1 MKLLAQMLIP
11 ITAISFAGCGNNA
24 STANSK
30 DSTEAITESAV
41 ATDQI
46 AVNPLKDC
54 FFGDL
59 HLHSSYSADAFA
71 MGARMTPEDA
81 YNWAEG
87 KTLNFMGKQIQRK
100 APLDFLALTDH
111 GEYLGIMPEAAD
123 PKGQLSETDW
133 GKGLTDPDPKAKNEL
148 FRKLVQ
154 TAAANKRID
163 EFEKPELIKSV
174 WDRYTAVADANNTPG
189 KFTAFVAY
197 EWTSAP
203 GNQNMHRCIIFK
215 GKGPEIPFTTF
226 DSQDPEMLWDYLDH
240 ERSLGHD
247 VIAIPHNGN
256 ISNGLMFDAAKT
268 YAGGPITYA
277 YAKRRM
283 VNEPLFEMIQEKG
296 ASETHPKLSPN
307 DEFANF
313 EIYRF
318 MLGTSRLTTKSPH
331 FETGSYIRQA
341 YGKGQEINEKIGA
354 NPFKFG
360 IEAGTDNHAGM
371 SSTEEF
377 NFQGQ
382 NGITINNHL
391 EALETKG
398 DGAPDVYTTPGGLT
412 GVWAESN
419 TRESIFDALQHKE
432 TFGTSGVRI
441 KVRFFASWNFSENL
455 TSKDGWVKEAYASG
469 VPMGS
474 DLLPSS
480 VGKVPTFAI
489 QAIKD
494 PESGNLDRVQVIKVS
509 TKNGKSTE
517 KVIDVLWSG
526 DRKPDLK
533 TGKLPPVGNTVDI
546 TKATYTNTIGAAEL
560 TGTWTDKDFDPAAQV
575 TYYVRVLEIPT
586 PRWSAYWALKEGVK
600 LDPAIPAFIQER
612 AWTSPV
618 WYTPA
623 K

>member
-1 MKLLAQMLIP
+1 MKVPGHLVIAVVALSL
-11 ITAISFAGCGNNA
+11 AGCANNA
-24 STANSK
+24 GNETSK
-30 DSTEAITESAV
+30 DSKATVKDSATTEQV
-41 ATDQI
+41 A
-46 AVNPLKDC
+46 ANPLKDC

-59 HLHSSYSADAFA
+59 HLHSSYSVDAFA

-81 YNWAEG
+81 YHWAEG
-87 KTLNFMGKQIQRK
+87 KPLTFLGKQIQRK

-123 PKGQLSETDW
+123 PKGQLSETEW
-133 GKGLTDPDPKAKNEL
+133 GKALIDTNPSAKTAL
-148 FRKLVQ
+148 FRKIVQ
-154 TAAANKRID
+154 TAAANKRIT

-174 WDRYTAVADANNTPG
+174 WNNYTAIADANNIPG

-215 GKGPEIPFTTF
+215 GKGPEIPFTTL

-240 ERSLGHD
+240 ERSLGHE
-247 VIAIPHNGN
+247 VVAIPHNGN

-268 YAGGPITYA
+268 FAGKPIDKA
-277 YAKRRM
+277 YAQRRM
-283 VNEPLFEMIQEKG
+283 ANEPLFEMIQEKG

-318 MLGTSRLTTKSPH
+318 MLGSSLLTTRIPK

-382 NGITINNHL
+382 NGITINDRL
-391 EALETKG
+391 EALQTKG
-398 DGAPDVYTTPGGLT
+398 DGAPDAFTTPGGLT

-419 TRESIFDALQHKE
+419 TREAIFSAFQRKE
-432 TFGTSGVRI
+432 TFGTSGGRI
-441 KVRFFASWNFSENL
+441 KVRFFAGWDFPKDL
-455 TSKDGWVKEAYASG
+455 TSKEGWVKQAYASG

-474 DLLPSS
+474 DLLPSLNS
-480 VGKVPTFAI
+480 KVPTFAI
-489 QAIKD
+489 HAIKD
-494 PESGNLDRVQVIKVS
+494 PESGNLDRAQIIKVI
-509 TKNGKSTE
+509 TKNGKSIE

-526 DRKPDLK
+526 DRKRDTK
-533 TGKLPPVGNTVDI
+533 TGKVPAVGNTVDGS
-546 TKATYTNTIGAAEL
+546 KATYTNTIGAAEL
-560 TGTWTDKDFDPAAQV
+560 IGTWTDNGFDPSAQV

-586 PRWSAYWALKEGVK
+586 PRWSTYWAHQEGIK
-600 LDPAIPAFIQER
+600 LNPDLPVFIQER

-618 WYTPA
+618 WYVPA